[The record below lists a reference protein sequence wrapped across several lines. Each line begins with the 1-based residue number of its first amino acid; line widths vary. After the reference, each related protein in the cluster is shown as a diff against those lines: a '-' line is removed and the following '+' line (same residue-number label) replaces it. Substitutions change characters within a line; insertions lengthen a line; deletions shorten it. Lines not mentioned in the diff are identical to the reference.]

1 MRRIILCTEGVNVYG
16 YRVLVGGAD
25 LKLFTKNPVM
35 LWMHI
40 RGKIIGKWKDVK
52 IEDGK
57 ITAEPVFADTDE
69 GRHYK
74 KLYEDDMINMAS
86 IWVQPL
92 EWSEDPKLRLEGQTA
107 PTVTKWVLKE
117 GSLVDIAGDTD
128 AIKLVDSQNNEFKL
142 SDFNKNNLTK
152 GNDMKKIALF
162 LKLSDSASEDA
173 ILEAVQ
179 RVHSEHE
186 AVSKKL
192 ADKTA
197 EVETL
202 TTQKN
207 ELEAKLASQGKKEF
221 ETLLNDPARKL
232 TDEQKTTYLTLF
244 ESNKEAATAAVKA
257 LPTYKKL
264 SDVPETGEGEDEAES
279 RKDWK
284 LSDYMQHDPKAVEQ
298 MKLNDKP
305 KYIKLFKAQYGS
317 EPKNV
322 KAD

>member
-107 PTVTKWVLKE
+107 PTVTEWVLKE

-128 AIKLVDSQNNEFKL
+128 AIKLVDSKNNEFKL
-142 SDFNKNNLTK
+142 SDFNKNNLPK
-152 GNDMKKIALF
+152 QNDMKKIALF

-179 RVHSEHE
+179 QVHNER
-186 AVSKKL
+186 ADLAQKL

-197 EVETL
+197 EVAT
-202 TTQKN
+202 
-207 ELEAKLASQGKKEF
+207 LASEKKALADSIKERESADF
-221 ETLLNDPARKL
+221 EQLLNAPEKKL
-232 TDEQKTTYLTLF
+232 TEAQKATYKKLF
-244 ESNKEAATAAVKA
+244 EKDKELATEAVKA
-257 LPTYKKL
+257 LPTFQHL
-264 SDVPETGEGEDEAES
+264 SDGAAAPADDS
-279 RKDWK
+279 KKDW
-284 LSDYMQHDPKAVEQ
+284 SFDDYSRRDPKALESL
-298 MKLNDKP
+298 KLNDKEAY
-305 KYIKLFKAQYGS
+305 KALFKKQYGV
-317 EPKNV
+317 EPKV
-322 KAD
+322 